1 MRLRKTLNIA
11 CIGIL
16 LVMLGMVCSCRNAS
30 KAKPVI
36 EEVVNSYKA
45 ASKSDAIRYLKTKNR
60 MEMAEDLYN
69 EITVPNPCSTCNG
82 YGVVY
87 QIDSYGNPVT
97 DYYGNIQFL
106 YCPSCGGT
114 GQE

>member
-1 MRLRKTLNIA
+1 MKYKGTLNIVL
-11 CIGIL
+11 IGL
-16 LVMLGMVCSCRNAS
+16 FASTLGLTSSCKNAS

-69 EITVPNPCSTCNG
+69 EITAPDPCSTCNG